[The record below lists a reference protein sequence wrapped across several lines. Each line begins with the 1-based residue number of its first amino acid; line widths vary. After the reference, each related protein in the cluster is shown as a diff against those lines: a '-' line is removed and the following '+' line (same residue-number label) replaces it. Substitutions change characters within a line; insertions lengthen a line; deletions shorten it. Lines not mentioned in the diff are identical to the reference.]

1 MTTVDAGKGGSMGMV
16 VLYVCEV
23 CGAECSRD
31 MANVESADADADAAT
46 RLQRLLTCECPA
58 CGGTLRA
65 KGLTMLMPDFRVLFE
80 TLPKRSMTPTCPAGT
95 TVIIWPKAMTA
106 RKSKTRR
113 AGFEIRLSL

>member
-23 CGAECSRD
+23 CGAKCSRD

-58 CGGTLRA
+58 CGGALRA
-65 KGLTMLMPDFRVLFE
+65 KGLT
-80 TLPKRSMTPTCPAGT
+80 
-95 TVIIWPKAMTA
+95 AMGDEVA
-106 RKSKTRR
+106 ELLEAESKPR
-113 AGFEIRLSL
+113 AAVPWWEE